1 MRILARIT
9 TSLLGLLC
17 FALPASATPTFV
29 QNASGTTFPLTFTA
43 VTAGN
48 ALGVFSDAS
57 VQPGSIQTNNGQTLT
72 LAKGSCDVG
81 PISLKIRFYLL
92 KSSTGGETSITCT
105 TCGSQN
111 SARAYEWSGLDAT
124 NTFDHISLCT
134 TLGFSAPCTINFNP
148 GFSAEAVMG
157 QFICTGSA
165 STFTGTGVTWGN
177 KTFPNGEGGAAGV
190 TSAAGQITG
199 TVDSG
204 CGATIGIIVG
214 LKGSGA
220 TLGCT
225 SDTAYYDYSTE
236 LTSTG
241 NPTIAA
247 NVNEVGD
254 LLIAAPWCI
263 TSCTVTSVTMGSDT
277 LTLAQAGN
285 SNANTGQTW
294 IYYKL
299 ASTVSGAQTLTFTP
313 TGTRTHSQ
321 VTFYDFTPS
330 AGCTFAHNV
339 DSGVG
344 TGTGTAI
351 NTPSITP
358 TTGDLLF
365 NITLATTHVGSVN
378 SPWLCNIFTGA
389 SEDDTCE
396 IGFTVNAMGYIL
408 SASAGATANNMTQ
421 ISSSDW
427 QALISSFKLTGT
439 AAPARNTQVFVIH
452 P

>member
-1 MRILARIT
+1 MRRLFIFF
-9 TSLLGLLC
+9 GLLC
-17 FALPASATPTFV
+17 FALPASAIPTLV
-29 QNASGTTFPLTFTA
+29 QKASGTTFPLTLTA
-43 VTAGN
+43 VAAGDT
-48 ALGVFSDAS
+48 LGVFSDAS
-57 VQPGSIQTNNGQTLT
+57 VVPGSIQTNNSQTLT
-72 LAKGSCDVG
+72 LAKGSCDIG
-81 PISLKIRFYLL
+81 PSSLKLCFYIL

-111 SARAYEWSGLDAT
+111 SARAYEWSGLDTT
-124 NTFDHISLCT
+124 NTFDHISLCPA
-134 TLGFSAPCTINFNP
+134 LGGGSACTINFNP

-157 QFICTGSA
+157 QFICSGSA
-165 STFTGTGVTWGN
+165 TTFTGTGVTWAN

-204 CGATIGIIVG
+204 CSAAIGIIVG

-225 SDTAYYDYSTE
+225 SDTAYYDYSAE
-236 LTSTG
+236 AGSSG
-241 NPTIAA
+241 NATIAA

-254 LLIAAPWCI
+254 LIVAAPWCI
-263 TSCTVTSVTMGSDT
+263 NGCTPVSVTMGSDT
-277 LTLAQAGN
+277 LTATSVAGT
-285 SNANTGQTW
+285 SSANTGQTW

-313 TGTRTHSQ
+313 TGTRIHSQ
-321 VTFYDFTPS
+321 VAFYDITPS

-344 TGTGTAI
+344 TGTGTAV

-365 NITLATTHVGSVN
+365 NITLATTHIGTVN
-378 SPWLCNIFTGA
+378 SPWLCNIFQGA
-389 SEDDTCE
+389 SETGDCK
-396 IGFTVNAMGYIL
+396 IGTTVNAIGYIL

-421 ISSSDW
+421 ISSADW
-427 QALISSFKLTGT
+427 EALISSFTLVPP
-439 AAPARNTQVFVIH
+439 AAATIVPQVFVIH